1 MKTPREIGVA
11 LMRQGLATAAE
22 VGRLAG
28 ITRQGARHWAT
39 SEEPPIDVEAAR
51 NRLLKELWKRKAGE

>member
-1 MKTPREIGVA
+1 
-11 LMRQGLATAAE
+11 MRQGLATAAE